1 MPTVLSVSRAAPA
14 PAAATVSQQ
23 GAKSASSSSAVF
35 TQCDSR
41 LANNPDLLLLELV
54 GAEDGEARLGLLR
67 GEALPAAFEA
77 LEDLLDGDVLLP
89 CIAKT
94 ESRTASKLANLSKPW
109 NSDVGASV

>member
-1 MPTVLSVSRAAPA
+1 MARSAIVT
-14 PAAATVSQQ
+14 QQ
-23 GAKSASSSSAVF
+23 KNDGAEYH
-35 TQCDSR
+35 
-41 LANNPDLLLLELV
+41 DLLLLKLV

-94 ESRTASKLANLSKPW
+94 ESRTASKLANLSSP
-109 NSDVGASV
+109 GTATSVRLSNQ